1 MTWQMLWRRA
11 LAASYCF
18 FAGVA
23 ILTLTG
29 CGDAGTER
37 TETGTPESSSMSSQP
52 PPVVPF
58 RPQGKVFAGR
68 NLGMVVTGTG
78 AGTEER
84 SLEVLEQRILAFL
97 PQLQDVYERE
107 RTQDPMIMGSLD
119 VQMTIEPNGTVSDLR
134 FPVKRIS
141 SEKLTVAVYDQMRG
155 WTFTP
160 AEVQVGL
167 RYRLLFVPPGLE
179 AGSIAT
185 WEEQL
190 AGRVVVERG
199 EENPPSTPAVA
210 TRVVAE
216 QTSAIEQPA
225 PAKKTVASE
234 EQREPREVASAKGM
248 PPQRSE
254 RGVPGPPLPPL
265 VREKKS
271 SPKFVPTWYQV
282 TRPSVLYATPDV
294 TAEIVTRLAPGKRVW
309 VVRMVDGEWL
319 EVQSMS
325 GRRPG
330 FLPRETARPEQYERA
345 GR

>member
-1 MTWQMLWRRA
+1 MIWQMLWRQA
-11 LAASYCF
+11 LTASCCF
-18 FAGVA
+18 FVGIAL
-23 ILTLTG
+23 LTLTS

-37 TETGTPESSSMSSQP
+37 AETSTPESSAVSSQP
-52 PPVVPF
+52 PPVGPF
-58 RPQGKVFAGR
+58 RSQGEVFAGR

-78 AGTEER
+78 AGTEDR
-84 SLEVLEQRILAFL
+84 SLEVLEQQILAFL
-97 PQLQDVYERE
+97 PQLQSVYERE

-141 SEKLTVAVYDQMRG
+141 SEKLTVAVYDQMRD

-160 AEVQVGL
+160 AEMQVGL
-167 RYRLLFVPPGLE
+167 RYRLLFVPPSLE
-179 AGSIAT
+179 ASSIAT

-190 AGRVVVERG
+190 AGRIVVERG
-199 EENPPSTPAVA
+199 EENPPPTPAVVPQ
-210 TRVVAE
+210 VVAE
-216 QTSAIEQPA
+216 QPSAIEQTA
-225 PAKKTVASE
+225 PAQKTVAPE
-234 EQREPREVASAKGM
+234 EQREPREVASAKGA

-254 RGVPGPPLPPL
+254 RGVPGSPPPPS

-271 SPKFVPTWYQV
+271 SPRFIPTWYQV

-294 TAEIVTRLAPGKRVW
+294 TAAIVTRLAPGKRVW
-309 VVRMVDGEWL
+309 VVRVVDGEWL